1 MEDLHIEVVKE
12 IISKNHKETNGSCG
26 IYIAAI
32 QQQSKIPMNKL
43 NPILRKLYEEKYFN
57 LREGLNGKLIFK
69 RNSIKKPLK

>member
-1 MEDLHIEVVKE
+1 MEDLHIEIVKE

-26 IYIAAI
+26 IYIATI
-32 QQQSKIPMNKL
+32 QQQYKIPMNKL

-69 RNSIKKPLK
+69 RGSIKKPLK